1 VAPELL
7 PSSPTFEEARMRRA
21 RWTLLV
27 VGLCAAGPAIA
38 RGQAADPRRQIA
50 ALEDEWIKAVV
61 RRDAMAFNRLL
72 APNFVYTEDERVY
85 TKEQLIKEIT
95 TSSDTVSGGRNE
107 DLSVRLFGPQTA
119 VATGWLVLQGR
130 GAGGP
135 FTARYRY
142 TDTWVKFG
150 GRWRVVAAHDY
161 KKP

>member
-7 PSSPTFEEARMRRA
+7 PSPATFEEARMRRA
-21 RWTLLV
+21 RWTLV
-27 VGLCAAGPAIA
+27 VALCALGPTIA
-38 RGQAADPRRQIA
+38 RGQAADPKRQIA

-72 APNFVYTEDERVY
+72 APNFVYTEDDRVY
-85 TKEQLIKEIT
+85 TREQLIREVT
-95 TSSDTVSGGRNE
+95 TSSDTVAGGRNE

-130 GAGGP
+130 GASGP
-135 FTARYRY
+135 FTVRYRY